1 MIQVSGRIT
10 QTLMINKL
18 LKFYN
23 YKSRARCSSYFYVLD
38 TTLNCLIFM
47 LEKANIL
54 CCRNSNGKGEIPMEF
69 LEEILGTDLYNQ
81 VKTKVSSYNEKADK
95 DKRVSI
101 ANVNGDEYVTK
112 AKYSQLETDLNNT
125 KTSLST
131 AQTTIED
138 LKKSNGDNADLQ
150 TKITNYETQIANLE
164 TKSKEDK
171 AKLVKEIAIKD
182 ALYNEKAKH
191 PELLLSK
198 FDLSKIVLDENGE
211 KVVSGIEDQMK
222 SNKETYKDLFGE
234 VEPTK
239 TPYHYTPQGGNQNPS
254 GGATDFVGIIKENQ
268 ARKI

>member
-1 MIQVSGRIT
+1 
-10 QTLMINKL
+10 
-18 LKFYN
+18 
-23 YKSRARCSSYFYVLD
+23 
-38 TTLNCLIFM
+38 
-47 LEKANIL
+47 
-54 CCRNSNGKGEIPMEF
+54 MEF
-69 LEEILGTDLYNQ
+69 LKEILGDDLYEQ

-138 LKKSNGDNADLQ
+138 LKKSNGNNAGLQ
-150 TKITNYETQIANLE
+150 QKIANYEAEKANLE
-164 TKSKEDK
+164 AKHKETTE
-171 AKLVKEIAIKD
+171 KLIKESAIKD

-191 PELLLSK
+191 PELLLGK
-198 FDLSKIVLDENGE
+198 FDLSKILLDEKGE

-234 VEPTK
+234 VEQSSSA
-239 TPYHYTPQGGNQNPS
+239 YHYTPAGGNQKNNT
-254 GGATDFVGIIKENQ
+254 GATDFVGIIKENQ
-268 ARKI
+268 VRKI

>member
-1 MIQVSGRIT
+1 
-10 QTLMINKL
+10 
-18 LKFYN
+18 
-23 YKSRARCSSYFYVLD
+23 
-38 TTLNCLIFM
+38 
-47 LEKANIL
+47 
-54 CCRNSNGKGEIPMEF
+54 MEF
-69 LEEILGTDLYNQ
+69 LKEILGEDLFNQ

-150 TKITNYETQIANLE
+150 QKVSDYETKIANLE
-164 TKSKEDK
+164 TTSKAEK
-171 AKLVKEIAIKD
+171 AKMLKEIAIKD
-182 ALYNEKAKH
+182 ALYAEKAKH
-191 PELLLSK
+191 PELLISK
-198 FDLSKIVLDENGE
+198 FDLSKIILDEKGE
-211 KVVSGIEDQMK
+211 NVVSGIEEQIK

-234 VEPTK
+234 TEQQGGA
-239 TPYHYTPQGGNQNPS
+239 YHYTPNGGENKGNS
-254 GGATDFVGIIKENQ
+254 GATDFVGIIKENQ

>member
-1 MIQVSGRIT
+1 
-10 QTLMINKL
+10 
-18 LKFYN
+18 
-23 YKSRARCSSYFYVLD
+23 
-38 TTLNCLIFM
+38 
-47 LEKANIL
+47 
-54 CCRNSNGKGEIPMEF
+54 MEF
-69 LEEILGTDLYNQ
+69 LKEILGDNLYEQ

-112 AKYSQLETDLNNT
+112 AKYSQLETDLDNT

-131 AQTTIED
+131 AQTTIEN

-150 TKITNYETQIANLE
+150 QKIANYETEKANLE
-164 TKSKEDK
+164 AKHKETTE
-171 AKLVKEIAIKD
+171 KLIKESAIKE

-198 FDLSKIVLDENGE
+198 FDLSKILLDEKGE

-234 VEPTK
+234 VKQTNA
-239 TPYHYTPQGGNQNPS
+239 PYHYTPQGGNPNPS

>member
-1 MIQVSGRIT
+1 
-10 QTLMINKL
+10 
-18 LKFYN
+18 
-23 YKSRARCSSYFYVLD
+23 
-38 TTLNCLIFM
+38 
-47 LEKANIL
+47 
-54 CCRNSNGKGEIPMEF
+54 MEF
-69 LEEILGTDLYNQ
+69 LKEILGEDLFNQ

-150 TKITNYETQIANLE
+150 QKVSNYETQIANLE
-164 TKSKEDK
+164 ATGK
-171 AKLVKEIAIKD
+171 AEKVKMLKEIAIKD
-182 ALYNEKAKH
+182 ALYAEKAKH
-191 PELLLSK
+191 PELLISK
-198 FDLSKIVLDENGE
+198 FDLSKIILDEKGE
-211 KVVSGIEDQMK
+211 NVVSGIEEQMK

-234 VEPTK
+234 TEQQGGA
-239 TPYHYTPQGGNQNPS
+239 YHYTPNGGENKGNS
-254 GGATDFVGIIKENQ
+254 GATDFVGIIKENQ

>member
-1 MIQVSGRIT
+1 
-10 QTLMINKL
+10 
-18 LKFYN
+18 
-23 YKSRARCSSYFYVLD
+23 
-38 TTLNCLIFM
+38 
-47 LEKANIL
+47 
-54 CCRNSNGKGEIPMEF
+54 MEF
-69 LEEILGTDLYNQ
+69 LKEILGEDLYNQ

-131 AQTTIED
+131 AQNTIED

-150 TKITNYETQIANLE
+150 TKITNYENQIANLK

-171 AKLVKEIAIKD
+171 ARLVKEIAIKD

-191 PELLLSK
+191 PELLISK
-198 FDLSKIVLDENGE
+198 FDLSKIVLDEKGE
-211 KVVSGIEDQMK
+211 NVVSGIEDQMK

-234 VEPTK
+234 TEEKGGT
-239 TPYHYTPQGGNQNPS
+239 YRYTPNSGNQGNNS
-254 GGATDFVGIIKENQ
+254 GATDFVGIIKESQ

>member
-1 MIQVSGRIT
+1 
-10 QTLMINKL
+10 
-18 LKFYN
+18 
-23 YKSRARCSSYFYVLD
+23 
-38 TTLNCLIFM
+38 
-47 LEKANIL
+47 
-54 CCRNSNGKGEIPMEF
+54 MEF
-69 LEEILGTDLYNQ
+69 LKEILGDDLYEQ

-138 LKKSNGDNADLQ
+138 LKKNNGDNADLQ
-150 TKITNYETQIANLE
+150 QKIANYETEKANLE
-164 TKSKEDK
+164 KTHKETTE
-171 AKLVKEIAIKD
+171 KLIKESAIKD

-198 FDLSKIVLDENGE
+198 FDLSKILLDEKGE
-211 KVVSGIEDQMK
+211 KVVSGIEEQMK

-234 VEPTK
+234 VEQTN
-239 TPYHYTPQGGNQNPS
+239 TPYHYTPQGGNPNPS

-268 ARKI
+268 SRKI